1 MLLHVRQ
8 HGRALGRRHVGH
20 HPAGH
25 HHHFVRRDRGH
36 QRIVHARQFG
46 IGVALPQHAVVGCLL
61 FVHVLEVVRHKQC
74 QLPVQG
80 QGGRRTC
87 GLGAGHQ
94 VVHPVG
100 QGRDG
105 LFVLQMFAR
114 NVLAG
119 AGLARLHGGVHK
131 LVLVVQVRAA
141 QVQQLHHAVAGLG
154 KLQVVVHIHAP
165 QAQQRVGH
173 EGAQRLV
180 DAGVHVHAGGGGLGL
195 GQCGNFAGI
204 NLHHVLSWPR
214 WALSAPFLGRRA
226 GCTMH
231 PLPCQEV

>member
-8 HGRALGRRHVGH
+8 HGRSLGRRHVGH

-25 HHHFVRRDRGH
+25 HHHFLRRDRGH
-36 QRIVHARQFG
+36 QRIVHARQFRV
-46 IGVALPQHAVVGCLL
+46 GVALPQHTVVGGFFLM
-61 FVHVLEVVRHKQC
+61 HVLEVVRHKQC

-105 LFVLQMFAR
+105 LFVLHMFTGNA
-114 NVLAG
+114 LAG

-154 KLQVVVHIHAP
+154 KLQVVVHIHAA